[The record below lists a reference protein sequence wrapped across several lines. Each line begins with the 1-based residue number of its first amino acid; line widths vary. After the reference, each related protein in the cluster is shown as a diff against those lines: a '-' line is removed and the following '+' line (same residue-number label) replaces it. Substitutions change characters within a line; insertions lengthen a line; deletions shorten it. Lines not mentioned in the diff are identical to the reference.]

1 MFRNKRGVILRVLRG
16 KTDSEKTMSV
26 LMTVECDNGFHSLY
40 PFVELS

>member
-1 MFRNKRGVILRVLRG
+1 MGCFGVIFGFLRG
-16 KTDSEKTMSV
+16 ITDSSKTMSV